1 MKFDKEFYASDGYR
15 MMSED
20 SGLVSMYGGQAGL
33 QQATQMFLDNKITD
47 ATVIREALQNTVSA
61 DEYNVCKKAGIESPK
76 KIKELKGKGYSA
88 NGIAAMKVLAA
99 NAPKTLEDFK
109 AMMVGRKFD
118 GEIVDSNK
126 AEDIFKQLVDF
137 F

>member
-1 MKFDKEFYASDGYR
+1 

-20 SGLVSMYGGQAGL
+20 TALVSMYGGQEGL

-47 ATVIREALQNTVSA
+47 ATVIREALQNNVSA

-88 NGIAAMKVLAA
+88 DGIAARKVLAA
-99 NAPKTLEDFK
+99 NAPRNLDDFK
-109 AMMVGRKFD
+109 AMMIGRMFD
-118 GEIVDSNK
+118 NRKVNDTI
-126 AEDIFKQLVDF
+126 AEKIFQQLVDF